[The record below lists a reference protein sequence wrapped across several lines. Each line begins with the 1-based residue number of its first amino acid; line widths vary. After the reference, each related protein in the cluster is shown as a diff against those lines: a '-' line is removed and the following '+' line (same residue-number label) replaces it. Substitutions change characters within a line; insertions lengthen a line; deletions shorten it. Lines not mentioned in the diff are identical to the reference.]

1 MEAIKDALR
10 NYKRDSIKIKSKHLE
25 NNTFSPNLNFELG
38 EQLKLLKKCVRKFAE
53 DILAPLAPIIDNEA
67 RFSWRTAAELAKIN
81 VWGMQIPEKYGG
93 AGLDT
98 ISYTIAIEE
107 ISRVCAST
115 GLNVSAHNSLGAYPI
130 LRWGSEEQK
139 EIFLPDISQGKKI
152 CAFALTEP
160 NAGSDAGGINSL
172 AVQDG
177 KGFLLNG
184 SKIFITNGGIAS
196 ILLAISKCKL
206 ENGKKGTAA
215 FILESNMDGYE
226 IGQKEDKMGM
236 RGSDTS
242 SIYFNNI
249 YVPRENMLGN
259 HSEGFKIALNA
270 LDYGRVGI
278 AAQSLGIAQAAYER
292 SVEYSKNRTQ
302 FKKSISNFQG
312 ISFKL
317 AEMSTKIETT
327 RLLIQKAAF
336 MRDKG
341 MNFSKEAAMSK
352 YMASQVAR
360 EVAQEAIQIYG
371 GYGYM
376 KDLPLERYY
385 RDAKACE
392 IYEGTSEIM
401 KSIISQHILRGNM

>member
-1 MEAIKDALR
+1 MGDFA
-10 NYKRDSIKIKSKHLE
+10 Y
-25 NNTFSPNLNFELG
+25 SPSLNFEYN
-38 EQLKLLKKCVRKFAE
+38 EQLKLLKKSIRTFAE
-53 DILAPLAPIIDNEA
+53 SVLGPIAKIIDEEA
-67 RFSWRTAAELAKIN
+67 RFSWETAAELSKIN
-81 VWGMQIPEKYGG
+81 AWGIQIPEQYGG
-93 AGLDT
+93 AELDT
-98 ISYTIAIEE
+98 ISYAITIEE
-107 ISRVCAST
+107 ISRICAST

-130 LRWGSEEQK
+130 FKWGTEKQK
-139 EIFLPDISQGKKI
+139 ERYLPDISSGKKI

-177 KGFLLNG
+177 EGFILNG

-196 ILLAISKCKL
+196 TLLAISKCKM
-206 ENGKKGTAA
+206 ENGEKGTTA
-215 FILESNMDGYE
+215 FILDSDMDGYE
-226 IGQKEDKMGM
+226 VGKKEDKMGM

-242 SIYFNNI
+242 SIYFNEI
-249 YVPRENMLGN
+249 YVPRDNMLGS
-259 HSEGFKIALNA
+259 HSDGFKIALNA
-270 LDYGRVGI
+270 LDYGRIGI
-278 AAQSLGIAQAAYER
+278 AAQSLGIAQAAYEH
-292 SVEYSKNRTQ
+292 SVEYAKTRCQ
-302 FKKSISNFQG
+302 FKKPISSFQA

-317 AEMSTKIETT
+317 AEMNTKIETT
-327 RLLIQKAAF
+327 RLLIQKTAF

-352 YMASQVAR
+352 YMASKVAR
-360 EVAQEAIQIYG
+360 EVAEEAIQIHG

-401 KSIISQHILRGNM
+401 KSIISQHILRGNP